1 MSTWQGEIVETSS
14 VNLVAQSYHH
24 DSLPPFGS
32 LLCCTVTSDL
42 TVFAVV
48 HDVRTTGID
57 PGARPVVRGTAGM
70 RDQAI
75 YDANPDLGQV
85 LRTDVSA
92 LLVGYQQRNDILQ
105 VVPPSPP
112 PLHWSAYEC
121 DADICREFCSSTG
134 YLRTLVESPSSAV
147 DELIGAHVQIGRAR
161 LNSSH
166 IPLSRMPSSA

>member
-1 MSTWQGEIVETSS
+1 
-14 VNLVAQSYHH
+14 
-24 DSLPPFGS
+24 
-32 LLCCTVTSDL
+32 VTSDL

-147 DELIGAHVQIGRAR
+147 DELIGAHVRLMDRYAEPGDAFLLRAGRELADLLRADYPR
-161 LNSSH
+161 LRS
-166 IPLSRMPSSA
+166 IVERIRPRGVGQW